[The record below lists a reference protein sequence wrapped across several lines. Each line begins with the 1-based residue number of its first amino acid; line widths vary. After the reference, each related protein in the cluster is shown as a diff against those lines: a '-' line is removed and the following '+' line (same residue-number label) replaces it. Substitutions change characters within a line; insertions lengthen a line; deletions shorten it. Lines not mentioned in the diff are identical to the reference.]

1 MTLGGLLDVS
11 LLDAEDVPLEIGDVD
26 LGGLVT
32 GAAER
37 LSGLFVDRE
46 LRLQAPEG
54 FTVEADPALLERAV
68 ESLLAAA
75 ATSTP
80 PRRAVEVAVTRTEG
94 RTTLKIAGDGVIP
107 PELVAKIREPF
118 GDDAGVA
125 GPVARLALASK
136 IVELHGS
143 ELEVQASPGRGH
155 ASGSAPW
162 RSCARPRRGRVGP
175 WLAESGQI
183 SPDDALERDR
193 AKAAWRSHLRQ
204 DDEED
209 RERTPGRLGAAAA
222 ALATA
227 ASAMIVTGVV
237 PDNRS
242 PAAHRDHERARRRRR
257 HPDAANDEK
266 PKKKQQRED
275 RAGDDAGGSGQ
286 GGSGGPRR
294 RTRAERRAA
303 PPPRDPAAAP
313 AGTAAP
319 AAEARGRNVTG
330 SVSFSSSTRARRPRE
345 VGRGPPGTRRIRST
359 LLPRRPPPPRTVLAR
374 FGAAPRGSGP
384 SMTR

>member
-1 MTLGGLLDVS
+1 M
-11 LLDAEDVPLEIGDVD
+11 
-26 LGGLVT
+26 
-32 GAAER
+32 
-37 LSGLFVDRE
+37 DRE

-54 FTVEADPALLERAV
+54 FAVEADPALLERAV

-107 PELVAKIREPF
+107 PELLAKIREPF

-143 ELEVQASPGRGH
+143 ELEVRSEPGQGTRVWFQLPGDRAPGR
-155 ASGSAPW
+155 AA
-162 RSCARPRRGRVGP
+162 AAIGP

-183 SPDDALERDR
+183 SPDDALLPS
-193 AKAAWRSHLRQ
+193 AIAQAALAIPPPPE

-237 PDNRS
+237 PDIVPQPHTVTTNAPDGDS
-242 PAAHRDHERARRRRR
+242 GA
-257 HPDAANDEK
+257 HPDAASNE
-266 PKKKQQRED
+266 
-275 RAGDDAGGSGQ
+275 RAQ
-286 GGSGGPRR
+286 
-294 RTRAERRAA
+294 EE
-303 PPPRDPAAAP
+303 AAA
-313 AGTAAP
+313 
-319 AAEARGRNVTG
+319 
-330 SVSFSSSTRARRPRE
+330 
-345 VGRGPPGTRRIRST
+345 
-359 LLPRRPPPPRTVLAR
+359 
-374 FGAAPRGSGP
+374 
-384 SMTR
+384 